1 MNLRSVRCY
10 RRFVPVVCIFT
21 IVMYA
26 TYVNADSVQPA
37 YKYQEI
43 KQLHKKMLE
52 GSGSGDLNALID
64 KATAFVNEH
73 SGYKRVARIHY
84 ILGNA
89 LSRANR
95 TDEAVQTYQ
104 RLTKNYPDDSF
115 PGNAWLEMGLAYD
128 KLGRNDEADT
138 AYRQLVE
145 HPTYGSRPFAKTAKR
160 ILALDRGLRNGEIP
174 SNRFQMGS
182 PDALVGK
189 PAIEFDVKDVN
200 GVDLS
205 LETYRGK
212 VVLLDFWAVWCAPC
226 RAETPHLKRAY
237 EEFKNQ
243 GFEIIGVS
251 LDHDKAKLLEYI
263 KEQEVTWPQF
273 LNETGENDIAQ
284 KYKVMAIPQAFLID
298 REGVIR
304 KANLRE
310 NSLEPA
316 IAELIQE
323 RDAKLGTANN
333 PEE

>member
-1 MNLRSVRCY
+1 MNLRSGCRQFAPIVL
-10 RRFVPVVCIFT
+10 ILA
-21 IVMYA
+21 IVMCAALVY
-26 TYVNADSVQPA
+26 ADSVQPA

-43 KQLHKKMLE
+43 RRLHKKMLE
-52 GSGSGDLNALID
+52 GSGSGDLNALIV

-89 LSRANR
+89 LSRADR
-95 TDEAVQTYQ
+95 TDAAIQTYQ
-104 RLTKNYPDDSF
+104 RLTKDYPDDSF
-115 PGNAWLEMGLAYD
+115 PGDAWLEMGLAYD
-128 KLGRNDEADT
+128 KLGRHDEADA
-138 AYRQLVE
+138 AYQQLID
-145 HPTYGSRPFAKTAKR
+145 HPVYGSRPFAKTAKR
-160 ILALDRGLRNGEIP
+160 ILALDKASRNGEIP
-174 SNRFQMGS
+174 SNRFQMVS
-182 PDALVGK
+182 PDVLVGK
-189 PAIEFDVKDVN
+189 PAIEFHVKDVN
-200 GVDLS
+200 GGDLS
-205 LETYRGK
+205 LEKYRGK